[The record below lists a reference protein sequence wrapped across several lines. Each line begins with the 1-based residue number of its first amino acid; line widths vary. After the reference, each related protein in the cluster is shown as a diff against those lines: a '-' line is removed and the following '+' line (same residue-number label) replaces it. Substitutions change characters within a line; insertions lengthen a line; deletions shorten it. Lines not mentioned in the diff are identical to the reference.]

1 MGIDL
6 HNLNFLAHAA
16 DLGVSFRDTLAVGRQ
31 ALFVDAPDLQR
42 FRRRRGLP
50 ELPPQA
56 LASGA
61 YFEPMLQAWFGC
73 ERPDAVD
80 ASDYEQARWVHDLNL
95 PWPPQAAPSYDAVLD
110 FGCLEHVFNFPTA
123 WRSLVDRC
131 KVGGHLLHA
140 LPANNLSGHG
150 FYQFSPEL
158 FFNLYR
164 PERGFEL
171 RGLYFALKADP
182 RRWWAVANPITLRRR
197 VNLCNAHEAYLLVL
211 ARKLREPGELPAPQ
225 QSDYAE
231 SEWLSPGPPPGTA
244 RPSPWQGRLDRLG
257 LLPAAR
263 ALRAW
268 AQALSRSGLS
278 LPAPDYQAVDVEA
291 LTRR

>member
-16 DLGVSFRDTLAVGRQ
+16 DLGVNFRETLAVGRQ
-31 ALFVDAPDLQR
+31 AIFVDAPDLRR
-42 FRRRRGLP
+42 FRQRRRLP
-50 ELPPQA
+50 DLPSEV
-56 LASGA
+56 LAPGA
-61 YFEPMLQAWFGC
+61 YFEPMLRAWFGC
-73 ERPDAVD
+73 ERPDSVD
-80 ASDYEQARWVHDLNL
+80 ASDYEQASWVHDLNL
-95 PWPPQAAPSYDAVLD
+95 PWLPEAAPSYDAVLD
-110 FGCLEHVFNFPTA
+110 FGCLEHVFNFPVA
-123 WRSLVDRC
+123 WRSLVNRC
-131 KVGGHLLHA
+131 AVGGHLLHA

-182 RRWWAVANPITLRRR
+182 SRWWAVGNPIALRRR
-197 VNLCNAHEAYLLVL
+197 VNLCNAHEVYLLVL
-211 ARKLREPGELPAPQ
+211 ARKLRELDEQSAPQ

-231 SEWLSPGPPPGTA
+231 SEWLAPGAPTA
-244 RPSPWQGRLDRLG
+244 PVRPSPWQQRFDRLG
-257 LLPAAR
+257 LLQAAR
-263 ALRAW
+263 VLRARWQALR
-268 AQALSRSGLS
+268 RSGLS
-278 LPAPDYQAVDVEA
+278 LPGPDYRAVDVEA